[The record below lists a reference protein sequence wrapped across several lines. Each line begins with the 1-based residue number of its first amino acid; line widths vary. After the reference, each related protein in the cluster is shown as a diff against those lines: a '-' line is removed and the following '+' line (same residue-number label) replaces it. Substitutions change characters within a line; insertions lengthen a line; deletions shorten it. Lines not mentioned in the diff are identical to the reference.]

1 MRTRPKRRV
10 LHQRALANGSR
21 ARLVSAD
28 EAKDFEPHVAAVA
41 ALRIESTGI
50 IDYAAVAATL
60 ARLAEE
66 NGAELLLATKVV
78 DICVTARNVTVQ
90 HDSGSVEA
98 DLLINCAGLHSD
110 RIAILAG
117 LRPEAR
123 IIPFRGEYY
132 ELVAS
137 RRNLVRGLI
146 YPVPDPNLPFLGVHL
161 TRMVDGSVHAGPNAV
176 LALAREGYRWG
187 DIDVRET
194 LRTLAFPGFL
204 RLASHNVV
212 TGGQEIARSLSKR
225 LFASSLARL
234 VPEIHASD
242 IVRAGAG
249 VRAQAILPDGS
260 LADDFIIQK
269 AARQARAQRT
279 LSGGHKCPG
288 NRQIH
293 RGGGRSLLG
302 MNASRPGSFPQPRTD
317 PHIGHSEL
325 YDERVSSPSLTRTRP
340 VNPKCRD

>member
-1 MRTRPKRRV
+1 M

-78 DICVTARNVTVQ
+78 DIRVTARHVTVQ
-90 HDSGSVEA
+90 HDSGSVEG

-117 LRPEAR
+117 LRPEAPAR
-123 IIPFRGEYY
+123 TPSW
-132 ELVAS
+132 LW
-137 RRNLVRGLI
+137 
-146 YPVPDPNLPFLGVHL
+146 
-161 TRMVDGSVHAGPNAV
+161 
-176 LALAREGYRWG
+176 REGYRWG

-293 RGGGRSLLG
+293 RGRGRSLLG
-302 MNASRPGSFPQPRTD
+302 
-317 PHIGHSEL
+317 
-325 YDERVSSPSLTRTRP
+325 
-340 VNPKCRD
+340 